1 MRFLHPIIERKA
13 QQPLALERGPTG
25 LRRENGQ
32 TSFRRAPN
40 ATAHMKRGMNSSR
53 LEERDQGVAIRPV
66 FGLDVVD
73 VSVVNAMLG
82 YVGDTDGTALANGVS
97 NS

>member
-1 MRFLHPIIERKA
+1 
-13 QQPLALERGPTG
+13 
-25 LRRENGQ
+25 
-32 TSFRRAPN
+32 
-40 ATAHMKRGMNSSR
+40 MKRAMNSSR

-82 YVGDTDGTALANGVS
+82 YVGDTDGTWPLLTASAIRDIIP
-97 NS
+97 NSAAGRP